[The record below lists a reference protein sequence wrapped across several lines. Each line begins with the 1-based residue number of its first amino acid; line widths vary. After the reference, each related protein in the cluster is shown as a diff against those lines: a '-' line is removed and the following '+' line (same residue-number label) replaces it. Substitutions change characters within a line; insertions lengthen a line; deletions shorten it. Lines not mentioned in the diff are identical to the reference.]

1 MIPKLLLF
9 TALVTFGS
17 LPASAQNAIAI
28 TGAKLLTVTQG
39 VIENGTLVVESGRIA
54 AIGADVRVPPDAR
67 VIDARGKVVM
77 PGMIDAGDE
86 LGLVEIPAEQI
97 TLDATEYTDPVHPE
111 LRVLDALNPR
121 SELIRVT
128 RAAGITN
135 ALSTPAPGNLIAG
148 QSAFIQLDGETVEE
162 IVVKSPA
169 ALDINLGEMSKSVYG
184 AKGKPPDTRMGQMAM
199 LRQAFLSA
207 QHYRAVHEAYAKRQA
222 TKAPATEG
230 DASSEAPGESRGAG
244 PPGTACGARL
254 EAPGDRPG

>member
-1 MIPKLLLF
+1 MVSRKHHKTMSAPPRDPELRGIRLKKGASMIPKLLLF

-97 TLDATEYTDPVHPE
+97 TLDATDYKDPDPPE
-111 LRVLDALNPR
+111 LRV
-121 SELIRVT
+121 
-128 RAAGITN
+128 
-135 ALSTPAPGNLIAG
+135 
-148 QSAFIQLDGETVEE
+148 
-162 IVVKSPA
+162 
-169 ALDINLGEMSKSVYG
+169 
-184 AKGKPPDTRMGQMAM
+184 
-199 LRQAFLSA
+199 
-207 QHYRAVHEAYAKRQA
+207 
-222 TKAPATEG
+222 
-230 DASSEAPGESRGAG
+230 
-244 PPGTACGARL
+244 
-254 EAPGDRPG
+254 